1 MKITHGNVAIA
12 VDIMKEAATW
22 LMETGR
28 PMWRLEDLTG
38 DKILTGITAD
48 DIYIGWINE
57 AFGTPA
63 TPRLLTYASSTKRFP
78 MPPPNPALT
87 T

>member
-28 PMWRLEDLTG
+28 PMWRLEDLTE
-38 DKILTGITAD
+38 DEILTGITAD
-48 DIYIGWINE
+48 DI
-57 AFGTPA
+57 GTPA